1 MSSINNALWTMFLR
15 SPPQQSAVLCIIA
28 EIERTELVTPVGID
42 KQAYERFIADFIT
55 ELSLY
60 GYCVYRD
67 TANGPVVLTGRHV
80 VLERRGP
87 TRYAP
92 KIVGDAFKSLR
103 GSRGWRVAL
112 LQAPEVASN
121 GEFVHPM
128 SAAFKSHPQATQLLC
143 LNRQL
148 QQKDAINSRPAVYT
162 RISKQIGA
170 STGTS
175 VPWFQNAHSSMQV
188 DVLDQPADI
197 QDLIEN
203 RAEAIRALDSI
214 THTARAVGPQGSVGG
229 MPSTRDQTHAEHIV
243 SDGRDIDEL
252 RHLQQDT
259 EIIHYTVER
268 LAHEIQFAFGCPPQV
283 LGKNINSERMS
294 SSNRLTEMAINHFR
308 THTRKLR
315 EMISGVFADLGAGV
329 TFGDCASLHT
339 LEQIGHLLRP
349 KELIALYACA
359 FELDAGKFDPVLVK
373 RWQNTLAPDTGP
385 VGSAGATAAQPL
397 TEEAKDNKK
406 RKRQDVN
413 T

>member
-1 MSSINNALWTMFLR
+1 MSGINAALWQMFLQ

-28 EIERTELVTPVGID
+28 EIERTELSVPAGVD
-42 KQAYERFIADFIT
+42 KQAYERFIAEFIT

-60 GYCVYRD
+60 GYCVYRG
-67 TANGPVVLTGRHV
+67 TAKGPVVLSGRHV

-87 TRYAP
+87 VQHVP

-103 GSRGWRVAL
+103 GSRGWRVSML
-112 LQAPEVASN
+112 HAPETESN
-121 GEFVHPM
+121 GKFAHPL
-128 SAAFKSHPQATQLLC
+128 SAAFMSHPQAAELLQ

-148 QQKDAINSRPAVYT
+148 MQKDALNSRPAVFT

-170 STGTS
+170 NAGTS
-175 VPWFQNAHSSMQV
+175 VPWFQGAHSAMQV

-197 QDLIEN
+197 NELIDN
-203 RAEAIRALDSI
+203 RADAIRALDRI
-214 THTARAVGPQGSVGG
+214 THTARAVGASSSVGG
-229 MPSTRDQTHAEHIV
+229 MPSSRAPDHTEHIV

-252 RHLQQDT
+252 RHMQQDA
-259 EIIHYTVER
+259 EVIHYTVER

-315 EMISGVFADLGAGV
+315 EMLSGVFADLDDGV

-359 FELDAGKFDPVLVK
+359 FELDTTKFDPVLVR
-373 RWQNTLAPDTGP
+373 RWQNTLAPDQANA
-385 VGSAGATAAQPL
+385 SATSAARAQPRS
-397 TEEAKDNKK
+397 EEAKDSSK